1 MQIIS
6 YLCTNFQEM
15 ETSYQTNSIV
25 ITQLKKAVEVRF
37 GHIPATPADFGELSI
52 AVLRVTGERVSPD
65 TLSRIWGY
73 KKGYSSVRQSTV
85 RILENYAKAKEES
98 DFIHTTAI
106 HADACRKGEQVRIAW
121 LPNRVCILSYLGDY
135 RWRIEEAINSKL
147 QAGDTFS
154 CRTIA
159 QGEVLIVDH
168 LETANGTYEG
178 YRMGNK
184 NGLTLVERLNDGM
197 ME

>member
-6 YLCTNFQEM
+6 YLCANFQEM

-52 AVLRVTGERVSPD
+52 AVLRVTGECVSPD

-85 RILENYAKAKEES
+85 RRLESEGGIGLHPYA
-98 DFIHTTAI
+98 
-106 HADACRKGEQVRIAW
+106 R
-121 LPNRVCILSYLGDY
+121 Y
-135 RWRIEEAINSKL
+135 
-147 QAGDTFS
+147 S
-154 CRTIA
+154 CR
-159 QGEVLIVDH
+159 
-168 LETANGTYEG
+168 
-178 YRMGNK
+178 RMP
-184 NGLTLVERLNDGM
+184 ERRTSAHSLASQPRLYSLLSGRLPM
-197 ME
+197 AH

>member
-15 ETSYQTNSIV
+15 ETSYQFNSMA

-37 GHIPATPADFGELSI
+37 GRIPATPADFGELSI
-52 AVLRVTGERVSPD
+52 AVLRVAGERISPD

-85 RILENYAKAKEES
+85 RVLEQYAKANEES
-98 DFIHTTAI
+98 DFIHTAAI
-106 HADACRKGEQVRIAW
+106 HADECQKGDRVRIAW
-121 LPNRVCILSYLGDY
+121 LPNRVCVLNYLGDY
-135 RWRIEEAINSKL
+135 RWRVEEAVNSKL
-147 QAGDTFS
+147 HAGDTFS

-159 QGEVLIVDH
+159 QDQALIVDH
-168 LETANGTYEG
+168 LHTRDADYEG
-178 YRMGNK
+178 YAIGGK
-184 NGLTLVERLNDGM
+184 NGLTLVAKI
-197 ME
+197 